1 MPSVREIQRPHT
13 HKHAEGVHALK
24 SRSDI
29 VFETVVVVLLGLL
42 TLIILYP
49 LYFVIIASFSEAKLV
64 VAGQVWIY
72 PKGLTLENYMQCF
85 ENGDLMLGYRNA
97 FFIMIMGTATNL
109 VLTILCAYPLSRHD
123 LWGRNAIMMYCTIP
137 MFFGG
142 GLIPTYLLVTKTL
155 GLKNSWWAVIL
166 VAGIATYNMIIM
178 RTFFMTSIPY
188 ELQEAAQIDGCTPFG
203 ILFRIILPLSIP
215 VICVIGLYYAVNH
228 WNSYFSAL
236 IYLPDQK
243 KWPLQLFLRQILV
256 NNDVSSVD
264 GGASSDEM
272 ARRAMRAETIKY
284 AIVILASIPMLIIYP
299 FVQRYFVKGV
309 MIGSVKG

>member
-1 MPSVREIQRPHT
+1 MASIKKNSRN
-13 HKHAEGVHALK
+13 HKDGEPHALK
-24 SRSDI
+24 SRGDI
-29 VFETVVVVLLGLL
+29 IFETIVVIILAIL

-49 LYFVIIASFSEAKLV
+49 LYFVVIASFSDAKLV
-64 VAGQVWIY
+64 VAGEVWWY
-72 PKGLTLENYMQCF
+72 PKGVTLENYMQCF
-85 ENGDLMLGYRNA
+85 TNGDLMLGYRNA
-97 FFIMIMGTATNL
+97 FIILILGTATNL
-109 VLTILCAYPLSRHD
+109 FLTILCAYPLSRHD
-123 LWGRNAIMMYCTIP
+123 LWGRNGIMIYCTIP

-142 GLIPTYLLVTKTL
+142 GLIPTYLMVTQTL

-178 RTFFMTSIPY
+178 RTFFMTSIPF
-188 ELQEAAQIDGCTPFG
+188 ELQEAAQIDGCTPIG
-203 ILFRIILPLSIP
+203 ILLRIILPLSIP
-215 VICVIGLYYAVNH
+215 VICVIGLYYGVNH

-236 IYLPDQK
+236 VYLPDK
-243 KWPLQLFLRQILV
+243 NKWPLQLFLRQILV
-256 NNDVSSVD
+256 NNDISAVD

-284 AIVILASIPMLIIYP
+284 SIVILASVPMLIIYP

>member
-1 MPSVREIQRPHT
+1 MVSTKKNSRNHRDGEP
-13 HKHAEGVHALK
+13 HALK
-24 SRSDI
+24 SRGDI
-29 VFETVVVVLLGLL
+29 IFETVVVIILAIL

-49 LYFVIIASFSEAKLV
+49 LYFVVIASFSDAKLV
-64 VAGQVWIY
+64 VAGEVWWY
-72 PKGLTLENYMQCF
+72 PKGVTLENYMQCF
-85 ENGDLMLGYRNA
+85 TNGDLMLGYRNA
-97 FFIMIMGTATNL
+97 FIILILGTATNL
-109 VLTILCAYPLSRHD
+109 FLTILCAYPLSRHD
-123 LWGRNAIMMYCTIP
+123 LWGRNGIMIYCTIP

-142 GLIPTYLLVTKTL
+142 GLIPTYLMVTQTL

-178 RTFFMTSIPY
+178 RTFFMTSIQF
-188 ELQEAAQIDGCTPFG
+188 ELQEAAQIDGCTPIG
-203 ILFRIILPLSIP
+203 ILLRIILPLSIP
-215 VICVIGLYYAVNH
+215 VICVIGLYYGVNH

-236 IYLPDQK
+236 VYLPDK
-243 KWPLQLFLRQILV
+243 NKWPLQLFLRQILV
-256 NNDVSSVD
+256 NNDISAVD

-284 AIVILASIPMLIIYP
+284 SIVILASVPMLIIYP

>member
-1 MPSVREIQRPHT
+1 MVSTKKNSRNHRDGEP
-13 HKHAEGVHALK
+13 HALK
-24 SRSDI
+24 SRGDI
-29 VFETVVVVLLGLL
+29 IFETIVVIILAIL

-49 LYFVIIASFSEAKLV
+49 LYFVVIASFSDAKLV
-64 VAGQVWIY
+64 VAGEVWWY
-72 PKGLTLENYMQCF
+72 PKGVTLENYMQCF
-85 ENGDLMLGYRNA
+85 TNGDLMLGYRNA
-97 FFIMIMGTATNL
+97 FIILILGTATNL
-109 VLTILCAYPLSRHD
+109 FLTILCAYPLSRHD
-123 LWGRNAIMMYCTIP
+123 LWGRNGIMIYCTIP

-142 GLIPTYLLVTKTL
+142 GLIPTYLMVTQTL

-178 RTFFMTSIPY
+178 RTFFMTSIPF
-188 ELQEAAQIDGCTPFG
+188 ELQEAAQIDGCTPIG
-203 ILFRIILPLSIP
+203 ILLRIILPLSIP
-215 VICVIGLYYAVNH
+215 VICVIGLYYGVTH

-236 IYLPDQK
+236 VYLPDK
-243 KWPLQLFLRQILV
+243 NKWPLQLFLRQILV
-256 NNDVSSVD
+256 NNDISAVD

-284 AIVILASIPMLIIYP
+284 SIVILASIPMLIIYP

>member
-1 MPSVREIQRPHT
+1 MANTKKNSRNHRDGEP
-13 HKHAEGVHALK
+13 HALK
-24 SRSDI
+24 SHGDI
-29 VFETVVVVLLGLL
+29 IFETIVVIILAIL

-49 LYFVIIASFSEAKLV
+49 LYFVVIASFSDAKLV
-64 VAGQVWIY
+64 VAGEVWWY
-72 PKGLTLENYMQCF
+72 PKGVTLENYMQCF
-85 ENGDLMLGYRNA
+85 TNGDLMLGYRNA
-97 FFIMIMGTATNL
+97 FIILILGTATNL
-109 VLTILCAYPLSRHD
+109 FLTILCAYPLSRHD
-123 LWGRNAIMMYCTIP
+123 LWGRNGIMIYCTIP

-142 GLIPTYLLVTKTL
+142 GLIPTYLMVTQTL

-178 RTFFMTSIPY
+178 RTFFMTSIPF
-188 ELQEAAQIDGCTPFG
+188 ELQEAAQIDGCTPIG
-203 ILFRIILPLSIP
+203 ILLRIILPLSIP
-215 VICVIGLYYAVNH
+215 VICVIGLYYGVNH

-236 IYLPDQK
+236 VYLPDK
-243 KWPLQLFLRQILV
+243 NKWPLQLFLRQILV
-256 NNDVSSVD
+256 NNDISAVD

-284 AIVILASIPMLIIYP
+284 SIVILASIPMLIIYP

>member
-1 MPSVREIQRPHT
+1 MSDKKRNSRNHRDGEP
-13 HKHAEGVHALK
+13 HALK
-24 SRSDI
+24 SRGDI
-29 VFETVVVVLLGLL
+29 IFETVVVIVLALL

-49 LYFVIIASFSEAKLV
+49 LYFVVIASFSDPKLV
-64 VAGQVWIY
+64 VGGEVWWY
-72 PKGLTLENYMQCF
+72 PKGFTLDNYMQCF
-85 ENGDLMLGYRNA
+85 KNGDLMLGYRNA
-97 FFIMIMGTATNL
+97 FIILILGTATNL
-109 VLTILCAYPLSRHD
+109 FLTILCAYPLSRHD
-123 LWGRNAIMMYCTIP
+123 LWGRNGIMVYCTIP

-142 GLIPTYLLVTKTL
+142 GLIPTYLMVTQTL

-178 RTFFMTSIPY
+178 RTFFMTSIPF
-188 ELQEAAQIDGCTPFG
+188 ELQEAAQIDGCTPIG
-203 ILFRIILPLSIP
+203 ILLRIILPLSIP
-215 VICVIGLYYAVNH
+215 VVCVIGLYYGVTH

-236 IYLPDQK
+236 IYLPDK
-243 KWPLQLFLRQILV
+243 NKWPLQLFLRQILV
-256 NNDVSSVD
+256 NNDISAVD

-284 AIVILASIPMLIIYP
+284 SIVILASIPMLIIYP

>member
-1 MPSVREIQRPHT
+1 MVSTKKNSRNHRDGEP
-13 HKHAEGVHALK
+13 HALK
-24 SRSDI
+24 SRGDI
-29 VFETVVVVLLGLL
+29 IFETIVVIILAIL

-49 LYFVIIASFSEAKLV
+49 LYFVVIASFSDAKLV
-64 VAGQVWIY
+64 VAGEVWWY
-72 PKGLTLENYMQCF
+72 PKGITLENYMQCF
-85 ENGDLMLGYRNA
+85 TNGDLMLGYRNA
-97 FFIMIMGTATNL
+97 FIILILGTATNL
-109 VLTILCAYPLSRHD
+109 FLTILCAYPLSRHD
-123 LWGRNAIMMYCTIP
+123 LWGRNGIMIYCTIP

-142 GLIPTYLLVTKTL
+142 GLIPTYLMVTQTL

-178 RTFFMTSIPY
+178 RTFFMTSIPF
-188 ELQEAAQIDGCTPFG
+188 ELQEAAQIDGCTPIG
-203 ILFRIILPLSIP
+203 ILLRIILPLSIP
-215 VICVIGLYYAVNH
+215 VICVIGLYYGVNH

-236 IYLPDQK
+236 VYLPDK
-243 KWPLQLFLRQILV
+243 NKWPLQLFLRQILV
-256 NNDVSSVD
+256 NNDISAVD

-284 AIVILASIPMLIIYP
+284 SIVILASIPMLIIYP

>member
-1 MPSVREIQRPHT
+1 MVSTKKNSRNHRDGEP
-13 HKHAEGVHALK
+13 HALK
-24 SRSDI
+24 SRGDI
-29 VFETVVVVLLGLL
+29 IFETVVVIILAIL

-49 LYFVIIASFSEAKLV
+49 LYFVVIASFSDAKLV
-64 VAGQVWIY
+64 VAGEVWWY
-72 PKGLTLENYMQCF
+72 PKGVTLENYMQCF
-85 ENGDLMLGYRNA
+85 TNGDLMLGYRNA
-97 FFIMIMGTATNL
+97 FIILILGTATNL
-109 VLTILCAYPLSRHD
+109 FLTILCAYPLSRHD
-123 LWGRNAIMMYCTIP
+123 LWGRNGIMVYCTIP

-142 GLIPTYLLVTKTL
+142 GLIPTYLMVTQTL

-178 RTFFMTSIPY
+178 RTFFMTSIPF
-188 ELQEAAQIDGCTPFG
+188 ELQEAAQIDGCTPIG
-203 ILFRIILPLSIP
+203 ILLRIILPLSIP
-215 VICVIGLYYAVNH
+215 VICVIGLYYGVNH

-236 IYLPDQK
+236 VYLPDK
-243 KWPLQLFLRQILV
+243 NKWPLQLFLRQILV
-256 NNDVSSVD
+256 NNDISAVD

-284 AIVILASIPMLIIYP
+284 SIVILASVPMLIIYP

>member
-1 MPSVREIQRPHT
+1 MVSTKKNSRNHRDGEP
-13 HKHAEGVHALK
+13 HALK
-24 SRSDI
+24 SRGDI
-29 VFETVVVVLLGLL
+29 IFETIVVIILAIL

-49 LYFVIIASFSEAKLV
+49 LYFVVIASFSDAKLV
-64 VAGQVWIY
+64 VAGEVWWY
-72 PKGLTLENYMQCF
+72 PKGVTLENYMQCF
-85 ENGDLMLGYRNA
+85 TNGDLMLGYRNA
-97 FFIMIMGTATNL
+97 FIVLILGTATNL
-109 VLTILCAYPLSRHD
+109 FLTILCAYPLSRHD
-123 LWGRNAIMMYCTIP
+123 LWGRNGIMIYCTIP

-142 GLIPTYLLVTKTL
+142 GLIPTYLMVTQTL

-178 RTFFMTSIPY
+178 RTFFMTSIPF
-188 ELQEAAQIDGCTPFG
+188 ELQEAAQIDGCTPIG
-203 ILFRIILPLSIP
+203 ILLRIILPLSIP
-215 VICVIGLYYAVNH
+215 VICVIGLYYGVNH

-236 IYLPDQK
+236 VYLPDK
-243 KWPLQLFLRQILV
+243 NKWPLQLFLRQILV
-256 NNDVSSVD
+256 NNDISAVD

-284 AIVILASIPMLIIYP
+284 SIVILASIPMLIIYP

>member
-1 MPSVREIQRPHT
+1 MVSTKKNSRNHRDGEP
-13 HKHAEGVHALK
+13 HALK
-24 SRSDI
+24 SRGDI
-29 VFETVVVVLLGLL
+29 IFETVVVIILAIL

-49 LYFVIIASFSEAKLV
+49 LYFVVIASFSDAKLV
-64 VAGQVWIY
+64 VAGEVWWY
-72 PKGLTLENYMQCF
+72 PKGVTLENYMQCF
-85 ENGDLMLGYRNA
+85 TNGDLMLGYRNA
-97 FFIMIMGTATNL
+97 FIILILGTATNL
-109 VLTILCAYPLSRHD
+109 FLTILCAYPLSRHD
-123 LWGRNAIMMYCTIP
+123 LWGRNGIMIYCTIP

-142 GLIPTYLLVTKTL
+142 GLIPTYLMVTQTL

-178 RTFFMTSIPY
+178 RTFFMTSIPF
-188 ELQEAAQIDGCTPFG
+188 ELQEAAQIDGCTPIG
-203 ILFRIILPLSIP
+203 ILLRIILPLSIP
-215 VICVIGLYYAVNH
+215 VICVIGLYYGVNH

-236 IYLPDQK
+236 VYLPDRERVAAA
-243 KWPLQLFLRQILV
+243 LFLRQILV
-256 NNDVSSVD
+256 NNDISAVD

-284 AIVILASIPMLIIYP
+284 SIVILASVPMLIIYP

>member
-1 MPSVREIQRPHT
+1 MVSTKKNSRNHRDGEP
-13 HKHAEGVHALK
+13 HALK
-24 SRSDI
+24 SRGDI
-29 VFETVVVVLLGLL
+29 IFETVVVIILAIL

-49 LYFVIIASFSEAKLV
+49 LYFVVIASFSDAKLV
-64 VAGQVWIY
+64 VAGEVWWY
-72 PKGLTLENYMQCF
+72 PKGVTLENYMQCF
-85 ENGDLMLGYRNA
+85 TNGDLMLGYSNA
-97 FFIMIMGTATNL
+97 FIILILGTATNL
-109 VLTILCAYPLSRHD
+109 FLTILCAYPLSRHD
-123 LWGRNAIMMYCTIP
+123 LWGRNGIMIYCTIP

-142 GLIPTYLLVTKTL
+142 GLIPTYLMVTQTL

-178 RTFFMTSIPY
+178 RTFFMTSIPF
-188 ELQEAAQIDGCTPFG
+188 ELQEAAQIDGCTPIG
-203 ILFRIILPLSIP
+203 ILLRIILPLSIP
-215 VICVIGLYYAVNH
+215 VICVIGLYYGVNH

-236 IYLPDQK
+236 VYLPDK
-243 KWPLQLFLRQILV
+243 NKWPLQLFLRQILV
-256 NNDVSSVD
+256 NNDISAVD

-284 AIVILASIPMLIIYP
+284 SIVILASIPMLIIYP

>member
-1 MPSVREIQRPHT
+1 MASANKNSRN
-13 HKHAEGVHALK
+13 HKDGEPHALK
-24 SRSDI
+24 SRGDI
-29 VFETVVVVLLGLL
+29 IFETVVVIILAIL

-49 LYFVIIASFSEAKLV
+49 LYFVVIASFSDAKLV
-64 VAGQVWIY
+64 VAGEVWWY
-72 PKGLTLENYMQCF
+72 PKGVTLENYMQCF
-85 ENGDLMLGYRNA
+85 TNGDLMLGYRNA
-97 FFIMIMGTATNL
+97 FIILILGTATNL
-109 VLTILCAYPLSRHD
+109 FLTILCAYPLSRHD
-123 LWGRNAIMMYCTIP
+123 LWGRNGIMIYCTIP

-142 GLIPTYLLVTKTL
+142 GLIPTYLMVTQTL

-178 RTFFMTSIPY
+178 RTFFMTSIPF
-188 ELQEAAQIDGCTPFG
+188 ELQEAAQIDGCTPIG
-203 ILFRIILPLSIP
+203 ILLRIILPLSIP
-215 VICVIGLYYAVNH
+215 VICVIGLYYGVNH

-236 IYLPDQK
+236 VYLPDK
-243 KWPLQLFLRQILV
+243 NKWPLQLFLRQILV
-256 NNDVSSVD
+256 NNDISAVD

-284 AIVILASIPMLIIYP
+284 SIVILASIPMLIIYP

>member
-1 MPSVREIQRPHT
+1 MVSTKKNSRN
-13 HKHAEGVHALK
+13 HKDGEPHALK
-24 SRSDI
+24 SRGDI
-29 VFETVVVVLLGLL
+29 IFETIVVIILAIL

-49 LYFVIIASFSEAKLV
+49 LYFVVIASFSHAKLV
-64 VAGQVWIY
+64 VAGEVWWY
-72 PKGLTLENYMQCF
+72 PKGVTLENYMQCF
-85 ENGDLMLGYRNA
+85 TNGDLMLGYRNA
-97 FFIMIMGTATNL
+97 FIILILGTATNL
-109 VLTILCAYPLSRHD
+109 FLTILCAYPLSRHD
-123 LWGRNAIMMYCTIP
+123 LWGRNGIMIYCTIP

-142 GLIPTYLLVTKTL
+142 GLIPTYLMVTQTL

-178 RTFFMTSIPY
+178 RTFFMTSIPF
-188 ELQEAAQIDGCTPFG
+188 ELQEAAQIDGCTPIG
-203 ILFRIILPLSIP
+203 ILLRIILPLSIP
-215 VICVIGLYYAVNH
+215 VICVIGLYYGVNH

-236 IYLPDQK
+236 VYLPDK
-243 KWPLQLFLRQILV
+243 NKWPLQLFLRQILV
-256 NNDVSSVD
+256 NNDISAVD

-284 AIVILASIPMLIIYP
+284 SIVILASIPMLIIYP

>member
-1 MPSVREIQRPHT
+1 MVSTKKNSRNHRDGEP
-13 HKHAEGVHALK
+13 HALK
-24 SRSDI
+24 SRGDI
-29 VFETVVVVLLGLL
+29 IFETVVVIILAIL

-49 LYFVIIASFSEAKLV
+49 LYFVVIASFSDAKLV
-64 VAGQVWIY
+64 VAGEVWWY
-72 PKGLTLENYMQCF
+72 PKGVTLENYMQCF
-85 ENGDLMLGYRNA
+85 TNGDLMLGYRNA
-97 FFIMIMGTATNL
+97 FIILILGTATNL
-109 VLTILCAYPLSRHD
+109 FLTILCAYPLSRHD
-123 LWGRNAIMMYCTIP
+123 LWGRNGIMIYCTIP

-142 GLIPTYLLVTKTL
+142 GLIPTYLMVTQTL

-178 RTFFMTSIPY
+178 RTFFMTSIPF
-188 ELQEAAQIDGCTPFG
+188 ELQEAAQIDGCTPIG
-203 ILFRIILPLSIP
+203 ILLRIILPLSIP
-215 VICVIGLYYAVNH
+215 VICVIGLYYGVNH

-236 IYLPDQK
+236 FYLPDK
-243 KWPLQLFLRQILV
+243 NKWPLQLFLRQILV
-256 NNDVSSVD
+256 NNDISAVD

-284 AIVILASIPMLIIYP
+284 SIVILASIPMLIIYP

>member
-1 MPSVREIQRPHT
+1 MVNTKKNSRNHRDGEP
-13 HKHAEGVHALK
+13 HALK
-24 SRSDI
+24 SRGDI
-29 VFETVVVVLLGLL
+29 IFETVVVIILAIL

-49 LYFVIIASFSEAKLV
+49 LYFVVIASFSDAKLV
-64 VAGQVWIY
+64 VAGEVWWY
-72 PKGLTLENYMQCF
+72 PKGVTLENYMQCF
-85 ENGDLMLGYRNA
+85 TNGDLMLGYRNA
-97 FFIMIMGTATNL
+97 FIILILGTATNL
-109 VLTILCAYPLSRHD
+109 FLTILCAYPLSRHD
-123 LWGRNAIMMYCTIP
+123 LWGRNGIMIYCTIP

-142 GLIPTYLLVTKTL
+142 GLIPTYLMVTQTL

-178 RTFFMTSIPY
+178 RTFFMTSIPF
-188 ELQEAAQIDGCTPFG
+188 ELQEAAQIDGCTPIG
-203 ILFRIILPLSIP
+203 ILLRIILPLSIP
-215 VICVIGLYYAVNH
+215 VICVIGLYYGVNH

-236 IYLPDQK
+236 VYLPDK
-243 KWPLQLFLRQILV
+243 NKWPLQLFLRQILV
-256 NNDVSSVD
+256 NNDISAVD

-284 AIVILASIPMLIIYP
+284 SIVILASIPMLIIYP

>member
-1 MPSVREIQRPHT
+1 MASIKKNSRN
-13 HKHAEGVHALK
+13 HKDGEPHALK
-24 SRSDI
+24 SRGDI
-29 VFETVVVVLLGLL
+29 IFETIVVIILALL

-49 LYFVIIASFSEAKLV
+49 LYFVVIASFSDAKLV
-64 VAGQVWIY
+64 VAGEVWWY
-72 PKGLTLENYMQCF
+72 PKGITLENYMQCF
-85 ENGDLMLGYRNA
+85 TNGDLMLGYRNA
-97 FFIMIMGTATNL
+97 FIILILGTATNL
-109 VLTILCAYPLSRHD
+109 FLTILCAYPLSRHD
-123 LWGRNAIMMYCTIP
+123 LWGRNGIMIYCTIP

-142 GLIPTYLLVTKTL
+142 GLIPTYLMVTQTL

-178 RTFFMTSIPY
+178 RTFFMTSIPF
-188 ELQEAAQIDGCTPFG
+188 ELQEAAQIDGCTPIG
-203 ILFRIILPLSIP
+203 ILLRIILPLSIP
-215 VICVIGLYYAVNH
+215 VICVIGLYYGVTH

-236 IYLPDQK
+236 VYLPDK
-243 KWPLQLFLRQILV
+243 NKWPLQLFLRQILV
-256 NNDVSSVD
+256 NNDISAVD

-284 AIVILASIPMLIIYP
+284 SIVILASIPMLIIYP

>member
-1 MPSVREIQRPHT
+1 MASINKNSRN
-13 HKHAEGVHALK
+13 HKDGEPHALK
-24 SRSDI
+24 SRGDI
-29 VFETVVVVLLGLL
+29 IFETVVVIILAIL

-49 LYFVIIASFSEAKLV
+49 LYFVVIASFSDAKLV
-64 VAGQVWIY
+64 VAGEVWWY
-72 PKGLTLENYMQCF
+72 PKGVTLENYMQCF
-85 ENGDLMLGYRNA
+85 TNGDLMLGYRNA
-97 FFIMIMGTATNL
+97 FIILILGTATNL
-109 VLTILCAYPLSRHD
+109 FLTILCAYPLSRHD
-123 LWGRNAIMMYCTIP
+123 LWGRNGIMIYCTIP

-142 GLIPTYLLVTKTL
+142 GLIPTYLMVTQTL

-178 RTFFMTSIPY
+178 RTFFMTSIPF
-188 ELQEAAQIDGCTPFG
+188 ELQEAAQIDGCTPIG
-203 ILFRIILPLSIP
+203 ILLRIILPLSIP
-215 VICVIGLYYAVNH
+215 VICVIGLYYGVNH

-236 IYLPDQK
+236 VYLPDK
-243 KWPLQLFLRQILV
+243 NKWPLQLFLRQILV
-256 NNDVSSVD
+256 NNDISAVD

-284 AIVILASIPMLIIYP
+284 SIVILASIPMLIIYP

>member
-1 MPSVREIQRPHT
+1 MVSTKKNSRNHRDGEP
-13 HKHAEGVHALK
+13 HALK
-24 SRSDI
+24 SRGDI
-29 VFETVVVVLLGLL
+29 IFETVVVILLAIL

-49 LYFVIIASFSEAKLV
+49 LYFVVIASFSDAKLV
-64 VAGQVWIY
+64 VAGEVWWY
-72 PKGLTLENYMQCF
+72 PKGVTLENYMQCF
-85 ENGDLMLGYRNA
+85 TNGDLMLGYRNA
-97 FFIMIMGTATNL
+97 FIILILGTATNL
-109 VLTILCAYPLSRHD
+109 FLTILCAYPLSRHD
-123 LWGRNAIMMYCTIP
+123 LWGRNGIMIYCTIP

-142 GLIPTYLLVTKTL
+142 GLIPTYLMVTQTL

-178 RTFFMTSIPY
+178 RTFFMTSIPF
-188 ELQEAAQIDGCTPFG
+188 ELQEAAQIDGCTPIG
-203 ILFRIILPLSIP
+203 ILLRIILPLSIP
-215 VICVIGLYYAVNH
+215 VICVIGLYYGVNH

-236 IYLPDQK
+236 VYLPDK
-243 KWPLQLFLRQILV
+243 NKWPLQLFLRQILV
-256 NNDVSSVD
+256 NNDISAVD

-284 AIVILASIPMLIIYP
+284 SIVILASIPMLIIYP

>member
-1 MPSVREIQRPHT
+1 MASIKKNSRN
-13 HKHAEGVHALK
+13 HKDGEPHALK
-24 SRSDI
+24 SRGDI
-29 VFETVVVVLLGLL
+29 IFETVVVIILAIL

-49 LYFVIIASFSEAKLV
+49 LYFVVIASFSDAKLV
-64 VAGQVWIY
+64 VAGEVWWY
-72 PKGLTLENYMQCF
+72 PKGITLENYMQCF
-85 ENGDLMLGYRNA
+85 TNGDLMLGYRNA
-97 FFIMIMGTATNL
+97 FIILILGTATNL
-109 VLTILCAYPLSRHD
+109 FLTILCAYPLSRHD
-123 LWGRNAIMMYCTIP
+123 LWGRNGIMIYCTIP

-142 GLIPTYLLVTKTL
+142 GLIPTYLMVTQTL

-178 RTFFMTSIPY
+178 RTFFMTSIPF
-188 ELQEAAQIDGCTPFG
+188 ELQEAAQIDGCTPIG
-203 ILFRIILPLSIP
+203 ILLRIILPLSIP
-215 VICVIGLYYAVNH
+215 VICVIGLYYGVNH

-236 IYLPDQK
+236 VYLPDK
-243 KWPLQLFLRQILV
+243 NKWPLQLFLRQILV
-256 NNDVSSVD
+256 NNDISAVD

-284 AIVILASIPMLIIYP
+284 SIVILASIPMLIIYP